1 MPQPFFCV
9 FSDTVVRE
17 ENDLEYFQSIMLAHP
32 VHSTAVRIM
41 ATDAPVP
48 GRSNMRARTEPP
60 HFHVEIFAVDSK
72 ADEPERLTLIGQT
85 QFRSDVPTLDLKLKT
100 IYTNQFLIRG
110 NYTHLTLSL

>member
-1 MPQPFFCV
+1 
-9 FSDTVVRE
+9 
-17 ENDLEYFQSIMLAHP
+17 MLAHP

-72 ADEPERLTLIGQT
+72 VKGLTVTMFFNNFDSI
-85 QFRSDVPTLDLKLKT
+85 
-100 IYTNQFLIRG
+100 
-110 NYTHLTLSL
+110 

>member
-1 MPQPFFCV
+1 
-9 FSDTVVRE
+9 
-17 ENDLEYFQSIMLAHP
+17 MLAHP

-72 ADEPERLTLIGQT
+72 VKGLSRC
-85 QFRSDVPTLDLKLKT
+85 
-100 IYTNQFLIRG
+100 FLIILILSG
-110 NYTHLTLSL
+110 NANDP